1 MKKPKGLLSLISLL
15 LAYFMPGQAV
25 DLYGQKAAYDI
36 TLEEGY
42 RKALNQRLTP
52 YGASL
57 ADSLYMIAE
66 KNADVEMQ
74 CKLLKLYIE
83 YLVTT
88 PNIDKVREKSE
99 LMRSIAQKNDDENNV
114 FWSYR
119 QFAKYL
125 IDHGRMLE
133 SMDLVNEMKIDADK
147 MKSVLG
153 TYMMHLTLGDIY
165 KACNDKEMAKES
177 YIQALNLQKR
187 YLKNMDPT
195 MSHVYLSEMYRR
207 KSARTD
213 ADIDS
218 CKILLSEGLELT
230 SDPMNRARLLSEEAM
245 LYHSMRDYQS
255 FNVAYKRILSEL
267 GTDTLPDEFLQV
279 YYRKKLLDGD
289 YEEAQK
295 LIDRIPL
302 EYDRHIAQ
310 YLLYKRQD
318 DYKNAIVSYENA
330 NHALNVL
337 RTHQSRVNM
346 EEWNQRIGNLQLEIE
361 NSELEHKFDNIVTKV
376 LFAIFIIALIAFY
389 FVFKMWNRAKKAG
402 EELKVKNQE
411 LELARDKAVR
421 SEAAKT
427 IFIQNMSHE
436 IRTPLNAIVGFSEIL
451 ATHAEDIESSERE
464 EFKYRIKHNN
474 ELLTNLVNDIL
485 TLGDLDNGDKK
496 LDITNVHVNRLCKSV
511 IDSVKH
517 RVRDNVELILDS
529 DVSDKL
535 EIATD
540 RTRLSQVLYNLLVN
554 AGKYTTEGSITLE
567 SRIKK
572 GLMIF
577 AVTDTGPG
585 VPPEARTKIFERFT
599 KLDNFH
605 QGTGL
610 GLNICRTIVEEMMK
624 GKIYFDNCY
633 NGGSRFVVELPLIQE
648 TDRSK
653 TADNTD

>member
-1 MKKPKGLLSLISLL
+1 MKKSKGLISIICLL

-25 DLYGQKAAYDI
+25 DIYGQRADYDI

-42 RKALNQRLTP
+42 QKALNKRLTP
-52 YGASL
+52 AGAAL
-57 ADSLYMIAE
+57 ADSLYRIAE
-66 KNADVEMQ
+66 KNENPEMQ
-74 CKLLKLYIE
+74 CKLLRLNIE

-88 PNIDKVREKSE
+88 PNIDEVREKSE
-99 LMRSIAQKNDDENNV
+99 LLRSIALKNDDENNV

-119 QFAKYL
+119 QLAKHL

-133 SMDLVNEMKIDADK
+133 STDLANEMKNDAEK

-165 KACNDKEMAKES
+165 KACNDKEMAKDS
-177 YIQALNLQKR
+177 YSQALNLQKR

-207 KSARTD
+207 KSGRTD

-218 CKILLSEGLELT
+218 CKALLSEGLQLT
-230 SDPMNRARLLSEEAM
+230 TDPMNRARLISEEAM
-245 LYHSMRDYQS
+245 LYHSIRDYKS
-255 FNVAYKRILSEL
+255 FNNAYQRILNEL

-279 YYRKKLLDGD
+279 YYRKKLLDGN

-302 EYDRHIAQ
+302 DYDRHIAQ

-376 LFAIFIIALIAFY
+376 LFVIFIIALIAFY
-389 FVFKMWNRAKKAG
+389 FVFKMWNKAKKAG
-402 EELKVKNQE
+402 EELKVKNHE
-411 LELARDKAVR
+411 LEQARDKAVR
-421 SEAAKT
+421 SEEMKT

-436 IRTPLNAIVGFSEIL
+436 IRTPLNAIVGFSDVL
-451 ATHAEDIESSERE
+451 ATQADELEPSERE
-464 EFKYRIKHNN
+464 EFKFRIQHNN
-474 ELLTNLVNDIL
+474 ELLTKLVNDIL
-485 TLGDLDNGDKK
+485 TLGDLDNGTNE
-496 LDITNVHVNRLCKSV
+496 LDITNVPVNRLCKSV
-511 IDSVKH
+511 LESVQH
-517 RVRDNVELILDS
+517 RVRDNVALEFDS
-529 DVSDKL
+529 DVSDKF

-540 RTRLSQVLYNLLVN
+540 KTRLSQVLYNLLVN
-554 AGKYTTEGSITLE
+554 AGKYTTEGSVTLE
-567 SRIKK
+567 CQLKK
-572 GLMIF
+572 GRMVF

-585 VPPEARTKIFERFT
+585 IPPESRTKIFDRFT

-610 GLNICRTIVEEMMK
+610 GLNICRTIVEIMN
-624 GKIYFDNCY
+624 GKIYYDSNY
-633 NGGSRFVVELPLIQE
+633 EGGSRFVVELPLMQVNE
-648 TDRSK
+648 EAKNSQLG
-653 TADNTD
+653 